1 MAERELVRS
10 DLVSPYLEPSDCR
23 LPIDRE
29 RPSVITT
36 NFSDTEIKIAEC
48 QFFLNLVEQNAS
60 HQAVMYFGLSA
71 FLAAARSVTLYLQ
84 AEGCKSVEFEE
95 WYAGV
100 RERLKDDEVA
110 RFLKVLRDEALHAR
124 YTLIKTVF
132 DIPLYKTEGGWVH
145 DATASIYRVLVPS
158 VSIRERIEKVSCLRA
173 SSSNRSGGGA
183 RAWISTHGEP
193 TKRDHRV
200 PGSGEVTHVCPGRSR
215 TNGCS
220 GRRSAAPLSRIVKPL
235 GMN

>member
-1 MAERELVRS
+1 MAERELVKCN
-10 DLVSPYLEPSDCR
+10 LVSPYLEPADCR

-29 RPSVITT
+29 RPSVVTT

-48 QFFLNLVEQNAS
+48 HFFLNLVEQNAS

-84 AEGCKSVEFEE
+84 AEGCKSSGFEE

-100 RERLKDDEVA
+100 QARLKDDEVA
-110 RFLKVLRDEALHAR
+110 RFLKDLRDEALHAR

-145 DATASIYRVLVPS
+145 DAAASIYVGFSFPNYLFENGLRKCRTFVQALRIAVEEARGRGFLPTQNPRN
-158 VSIRERIEKVSCLRA
+158 VSMEF
-173 SSSNRSGGGA
+173 
-183 RAWISTHGEP
+183 
-193 TKRDHRV
+193 RDL
-200 PGSGEVTHVCPGRSR
+200 GKSR
-215 TNGCS
+215 QFAPIAVEQTAPAD
-220 GRRSAAPLSRIVKPL
+220 AAPQRR
-235 GMN
+235 